1 VASGGRIRTDTSFRD
16 RGRLRR
22 FLRGCRFRHPGQ
34 TPEGAPGVP
43 SILFNSFPGIAFR
56 QKEMV
61 GKGRTR
67 FDNQGTLP
75 AGNVKKTSVIS
86 SFNFHW
92 TTFRTLKPSP

>member
-34 TPEGAPGVP
+34 TPEVAPDVP
-43 SILFNSFPGIAFR
+43 SILFHSFRGIAFR
-56 QKEMV
+56 QKELV

-67 FDNQGTLP
+67 FDSLGTLP
-75 AGNVKKTSVIS
+75 AGNVKKTSVIG
-86 SFNFHW
+86 SFDF
-92 TTFRTLKPSP
+92 LGPGSEL